1 MATILLVLCG
11 GQLFCVVLSALSFDT
26 LAKWLRKTIGI
37 MDKTIEAKS
46 KRLRVIKPTR
56 STLEDVARRAEVS
69 TATVSRY
76 LGAPEK
82 TRPAMRLRVQNA
94 IDELGYTP
102 HGAAR
107 ALASQRS
114 NTIGAVIPTL
124 DNAIFATVVQTL
136 QKELSAK
143 GKTLLLAASDYDPE
157 RELSQVENL
166 IVRGVDGLMLTGE
179 ARDPAVYALLE
190 RSGIRYAN
198 TYVHH
203 PDSPHPT
210 IGFDNLRAMR
220 KVAGYLHDLGHR
232 AFAMIAGIAKGND
245 RAAERIAGVR
255 EALNQRGL
263 ALDPG
268 RVLEKPYSIAA
279 GRAAFRDLCSR
290 PDRPTAIIC
299 GNDVL
304 AIGALFEALALGLRV
319 PEDVSITGF
328 DDLDIA
334 REVSPALT
342 TVHAP
347 LEEMGRLTAEYLV
360 AAQQTEE
367 VPTHIEL
374 PAELVVRGSTGPV
387 SGPTSD

>member
-1 MATILLVLCG
+1 MAETRN
-11 GQLFCVVLSALSFDT
+11 F
-26 LAKWLRKTIGI
+26 
-37 MDKTIEAKS
+37 KS
-46 KRLRVIKPTR
+46 KRLRKSEFVRPT
-56 STLEDVARRAEVS
+56 LQDVARRSGVS

-76 LGAPEK
+76 FSAPEK
-82 TRPAMRLRVQNA
+82 VRPDLRLQVQTA
-94 IDELGYTP
+94 VDELGYTP

-107 ALASQRS
+107 ALASRRS

-143 GKTLLLAASDYDPE
+143 GKTLLFASSDYDPDRE
-157 RELSQVENL
+157 RGQIENL

-203 PDSPHPT
+203 PASPHPT
-210 IGFDNLRAMR
+210 IGFDNHRAMT
-220 KVAGYLHDLGHR
+220 KVVGYLHDLGHR

-263 ALDPG
+263 ALEPD
-268 RVLEKPYSIAA
+268 RVSAQPYSIAA
-279 GRAAFRDLCSR
+279 GRAAFRELCSC
-290 PDRPTAIIC
+290 PVPPTAIIC
-299 GNDVL
+299 GNDIL
-304 AIGALFEALALGLRV
+304 AIGALFEASALGLRV
-319 PEDVSITGF
+319 PEDISITGF
-328 DDLDIA
+328 DDLDLS

-347 LEEMGRLTAEYLV
+347 LEEMGRLTAAYLLTD
-360 AAQQTEE
+360 QQTEE
-367 VPTHIEL
+367 APTHIEL
-374 PAELVVRGSTGPV
+374 PTELVVRSSTGPV
-387 SGPTSD
+387 SGPGSA